1 MTMDPHLHDLE
12 HARAP
17 KRRPVATDTA
27 TGDLFA
33 PAPPPHNG
41 TETSRDAA
49 RKIAPKAASLRAV
62 VYDAICMAGAGGITR
77 SELAACTGIKKDT
90 VNARASELLT
100 RGLVKQIGRRDG
112 EGLLFPTGTAA

>member
-1 MTMDPHLHDLE
+1 MDADIFDLQ

-41 TETSRDAA
+41 PETSRDAA
-49 RKIAPKAASLRAV
+49 RKIAPKAGALRAV

-77 SELAACTGIKKDT
+77 SELAAALGMKKDT
-90 VNARASELLT
+90 VNARVSELIS
-100 RGLVKQIGRRDG
+100 RGLVKVVGRRDG
-112 EGLLFPTGTAA
+112 EGLLYPTGAST